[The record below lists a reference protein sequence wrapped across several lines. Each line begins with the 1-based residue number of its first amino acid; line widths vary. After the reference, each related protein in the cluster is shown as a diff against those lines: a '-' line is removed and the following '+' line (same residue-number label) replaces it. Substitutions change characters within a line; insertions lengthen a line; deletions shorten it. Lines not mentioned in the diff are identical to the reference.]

1 MKRMR
6 RAGLLMVVLLAASG
20 IGCGTTPPTR
30 HFLLE
35 SVVDPAGP
43 ATGPRIGISGLEVSQ
58 YLLAPQL
65 QQRSGPNALERAPFE
80 RWAEP
85 LDDAVERVLLLDL
98 AAAAGTESVRLAP
111 WPRDW
116 LPDWELKIRIER
128 LDAGSEGATLVAIWS
143 FQDGARHRPAQ
154 DRITRLSMPRSGE
167 GGAALAADLSALL
180 GEFARRV
187 SVEIP
192 PPPAGDALP
201 RSD

>member
-1 MKRMR
+1 MR
-6 RAGLLMVVLLAASG
+6 RACLPTLLFIAALLA
-20 IGCGTTPPTR
+20 GCGSTPPTR

-35 SVVDPAGP
+35 AVLVPPES
-43 ATGPRIGISGLEVSQ
+43 ATGPRIGISALEVSQ

-65 QQRSGPNALERAPFE
+65 QQRDGPNVLARAPFE

-85 LDDAVERVLLLDL
+85 MDDAVERVLLLDL

-116 LPDWELKIRIER
+116 VPDWELKVRIER

-143 FQDGARHRPAQ
+143 FQDGARTRPAE
-154 DRITRLSMPRSGE
+154 DRITRLSLPRTGE
-167 GGAALAADLSALL
+167 GGAALAADLSTLL

-187 SVEIP
+187 SAEIP
-192 PPPAGDALP
+192 PPDARDAPAP
-201 RSD
+201 SD

>member
-1 MKRMR
+1 MR
-6 RAGLLMVVLLAASG
+6 RAALLTMSLLAALLA
-20 IGCGTTPPTR
+20 GCGSTPPTH

-35 SVVDPAGP
+35 SVVPPSGVVAGV
-43 ATGPRIGISGLEVSQ
+43 RIGISDLGVSQ

-65 QQRSGPNALERAPFE
+65 QQRSGPNALQRMPFE

-85 LDDAVERVLLLDL
+85 LDDAVERVLLLDI

-116 LPDWELKIRIER
+116 VPDWELKIRIER
-128 LDAGSEGATLVAIWS
+128 LDAGSEDAVLVAIWS
-143 FQDGARHRPAQ
+143 LQDGARERAAR
-154 DRITRLSMPRSGE
+154 DRITRLSVPRSGQ

-180 GEFARRV
+180 GEFARRIA
-187 SVEIP
+187 SEIP
-192 PPPAGDALP
+192 SPDASDAPA